1 MLTLDKMKELGIDP
15 TEGLTRCMNNE
26 VFFFKMI
33 TMAVSNDYFETLGES
48 LKKNDLDNAFEAA
61 HALKG
66 VIGNLALQP
75 IYEPLAEMTELLRAK
90 KEADYVSMYR
100 PIKEIRDQLWA
111 LTQSG
116 RKEKSA
122 ASSHDIAAVF
132 LILFFLLIPTIAD
145 FFRLFFFRGRRA
157 KLADAFSKGSARL
170 RELARAENDQPY
182 NENEQQLGNTESKH
196 ENPPS

>member
-90 KEADYVSMYR
+90 KELDYVSMYR
-100 PIKEIRDQLWA
+100 PIKEIRDQLLA
-111 LTQSG
+111 LTQS
-116 RKEKSA
+116 
-122 ASSHDIAAVF
+122 
-132 LILFFLLIPTIAD
+132 
-145 FFRLFFFRGRRA
+145 
-157 KLADAFSKGSARL
+157 
-170 RELARAENDQPY
+170 
-182 NENEQQLGNTESKH
+182 
-196 ENPPS
+196 